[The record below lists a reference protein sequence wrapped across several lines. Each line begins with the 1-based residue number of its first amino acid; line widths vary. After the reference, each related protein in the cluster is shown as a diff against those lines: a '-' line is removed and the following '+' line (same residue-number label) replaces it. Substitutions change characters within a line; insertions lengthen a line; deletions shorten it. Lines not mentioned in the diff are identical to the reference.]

1 MARKRREG
9 PSLTKDPN
17 SIWKKNPEIVRRFL
31 NQMPDY
37 SHLCAEVAY
46 ILEKR
51 LREKTIE
58 IATVAVVEKTKAVM
72 RKVNKEKKE
81 KKISYMHYAAPQV
94 ALALALVDDKVRR
107 DPLWTEDGLVTILEE
122 NALK

>member
-37 SHLCAEVAY
+37 SQLCAEVAY